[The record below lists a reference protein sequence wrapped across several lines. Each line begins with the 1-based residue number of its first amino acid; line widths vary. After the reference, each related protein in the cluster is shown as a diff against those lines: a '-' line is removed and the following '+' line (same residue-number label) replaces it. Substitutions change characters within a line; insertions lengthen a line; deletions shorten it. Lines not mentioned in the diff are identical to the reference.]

1 MALIPPISNAL
12 ARTIS
17 ASLSSNDSRLLQI
30 IRPLAKC
37 DASEQEQYR
46 HHGYGYVLW
55 IVHHSPPNDA
65 GRRAGLISS
74 SSFFADRRSPCIG
87 CLTSAALRSSPIR
100 GQRYSMISASI
111 TLFCMSEPSSLVAP
125 SLARV
130 IDP

>member
-55 IVHHSPPNDA
+55 IVHHSPLNDA
-65 GRRAGLISS
+65 GRRAGFILSS
-74 SSFFADRRSPCIG
+74 SVFADRRSSYTRY
-87 CLTSAALRSSPIR
+87 LTNAALRSSPIR
-100 GQRYSMISASI
+100 GHRYSMISASL
-111 TLFCMSEPSSLVAP
+111 TLFCMSEPSSLLVP
-125 SLARV
+125 SLVGV

>member
-1 MALIPPISNAL
+1 MALIPPISNSL

-55 IVHHSPPNDA
+55 IVHHSPPMT
-65 GRRAGLISS
+65 
-74 SSFFADRRSPCIG
+74 PV
-87 CLTSAALRSSPIR
+87 AALASFSPAAFSPIVD
-100 GQRYSMISASI
+100 
-111 TLFCMSEPSSLVAP
+111 P
-125 SLARV
+125 RV
-130 IDP
+130 